1 MRAPD
6 RQTVSV
12 TAVPLVAVFGVSFD
26 TKIKIIYFVCLVAAV
41 ILHEISHGVVALIF
55 GDDTAKRAGR
65 LTLNPVPH
73 IDPFGSVILPA
84 LAALGGF
91 AGFGYAKPVPVNPAR
106 LRQPRQQMLFVSLAG
121 PATNLSLMAIGAV
134 AARHVT
140 LDRSDPST
148 LFLVLYFFAIVNLF
162 LGVFNLLPIPP
173 LDGSSIIERFLP
185 RKYLQ
190 TWWKYRQ
197 YGFLILILLIL
208 VFNGVLARIID
219 PFTEPLER
227 YMLDR

>member
-1 MRAPD
+1 
-6 RQTVSV
+6 V
-12 TAVPLVAVFGVSFD
+12 TEPLVALFGLSLD
-26 TKIKIIYFVCLVAAV
+26 TKFKVIYFACLVVAV

-65 LTLNPVPH
+65 LTLNPIPH
-73 IDPFGSVILPA
+73 IDPFGSVLLPA

-121 PATNLSLMAIGAV
+121 PITNLSLMAAGAV
-134 AARHVT
+134 AARSMGYH
-140 LDRSDPST
+140 LFDRDEPST
-148 LFLVLYFFAIVNLF
+148 LFLIFYAFAIVNLF

-185 RKYLQ
+185 RQHLQ
-190 TWWKYRQ
+190 AWWKYRQ

-208 VFNGVLARIID
+208 VFNGLLARIID
-219 PFTEPLER
+219 PFAEPLEN
-227 YMLDR
+227 YMLHV